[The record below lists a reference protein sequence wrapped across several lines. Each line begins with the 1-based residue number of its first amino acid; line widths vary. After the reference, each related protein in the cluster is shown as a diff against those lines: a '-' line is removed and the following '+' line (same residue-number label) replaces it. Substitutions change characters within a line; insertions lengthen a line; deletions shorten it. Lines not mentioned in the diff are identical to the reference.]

1 MKVGIVDDEAA
12 ARADIHAALDR
23 YAEENGVSLSVE
35 EYPGAGAFLAARNNS
50 YDILFLD
57 IDMPGMSGMELAE
70 SLRLT
75 GSAVSIIFCTNLEQF
90 AVDGYKVSATGFLVK
105 PVRWYPFQLFF
116 RRALIAADAA
126 RAAHSLDAGR
136 RIVIKDGGTSQV
148 VRVSQIRYVEVR
160 KHTLH
165 YAVRPDGATEDVV
178 LRERG
183 TMQSAESSLAPYGFA
198 RCSASFLV
206 NLRYVTATRGT
217 DVHLGDVALPI
228 GRTFRDSFRRELLR
242 YLATSDWEG
251 AAR

>member
-1 MKVGIVDDEAA
+1 MRVGIVDDEAA

-105 PVRWYPFQLFF
+105 PVPLPAVLPSCPHRSRCRP
-116 RRALIAADAA
+116 RRALAGCREAHRHQGRGNVPGGQGLSDSLRRGAQ
-126 RAAHSLDAGR
+126 AHSSLCGAPRWRHRGR
-136 RIVIKDGGTSQV
+136 GAQGAWDN
-148 VRVSQIRYVEVR
+148 
-160 KHTLH
+160 
-165 YAVRPDGATEDVV
+165 AV
-178 LRERG
+178 
-183 TMQSAESSLAPYGFA
+183 
-198 RCSASFLV
+198 C
-206 NLRYVTATRGT
+206 
-217 DVHLGDVALPI
+217 
-228 GRTFRDSFRRELLR
+228 
-242 YLATSDWEG
+242 
-251 AAR
+251 

>member
-1 MKVGIVDDEAA
+1 MVRVGIVDDEVA
-12 ARADIHAALDR
+12 ARANIHAALDR
-23 YAEENGVSLSVE
+23 YAEENRVSLSVE
-35 EYPGAGAFLAARNNS
+35 EFPGAGAFLAARDDS

-116 RRALIAADAA
+116 RRALVVAAA
-126 RAAHSLDAGR
+126 RAARSSDAGR

-148 VRVSQIRYVEVR
+148 VRVSRIRYVEVR

-228 GRTFRDSFRRELLR
+228 GRTFRDAFRRELLR

-251 AAR
+251 SSQ